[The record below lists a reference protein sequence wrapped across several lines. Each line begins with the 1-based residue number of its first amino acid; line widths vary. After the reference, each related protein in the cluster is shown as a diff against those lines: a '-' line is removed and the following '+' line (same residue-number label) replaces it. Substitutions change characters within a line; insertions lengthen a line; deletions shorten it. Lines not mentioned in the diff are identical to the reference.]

1 MSSGQNRRWKKPEEP
16 DWRTRE
22 NRGHT
27 WFTNMKREKEKK
39 NQGTKFCQR
48 CYSTDH
54 YTYEC
59 KNERVYQVR
68 PSETQ
73 QLKHPKLVRPLTTEL
88 PPDVLEKQQKE
99 RDALIKQSEALL
111 EASKK
116 NGNGNQNE
124 SDSYSDYSYSYSY
137 SYSKPDEK
145 ATVTATAIPIPTI
158 RKERKRIRSS
168 ARRTLTRR
176 NQNRKRLIS

>member
-1 MSSGQNRRWKKPEEP
+1 MYMLDLCVQSVNVLRVWGIHLLSCDCLFFFTMSSGQNRRWKKPEEP

-39 NQGTKFCQR
+39 NQGTWQGERNHRVGTKFCQR

-73 QLKHPKLVRPLTTEL
+73 QVGFSFVFISSSLNIPNLS
-88 PPDVLEKQQKE
+88 VLWLRNYLQMCWRSNK
-99 RDALIKQSEALL
+99 
-111 EASKK
+111 
-116 NGNGNQNE
+116 
-124 SDSYSDYSYSYSY
+124 
-137 SYSKPDEK
+137 
-145 ATVTATAIPIPTI
+145 
-158 RKERKRIRSS
+158 RKEMPW
-168 ARRTLTRR
+168 
-176 NQNRKRLIS
+176 